1 MGGQTVCFSATSS
14 VRPFRVN
21 SYIYKC
27 QCLLCAIRRKNP
39 GPGDSVVAKM
49 EVCAY
54 HTRKNIFQEACLAI
68 KEW

>member
-14 VRPFRVN
+14 VKPFRVN
-21 SYIYKC
+21 SCIYKC

-49 EVCAY
+49 EVYAY
-54 HTRKNIFQEACLAI
+54 HTGKNIFQEACLAI

>member
-1 MGGQTVCFSATSS
+1 MGGQTIYFSAISS
-14 VRPFRVN
+14 VKPFRVN

-27 QCLLCAIRRKNP
+27 QCLLCAFGRKNP
-39 GPGDSVVAKM
+39 GPGDVVVAKM

-54 HTRKNIFQEACLAI
+54 HTGKNIFQEACVAI